1 MQVEENVANDPLQS
15 NGGRSDTVLSV
26 IYDDPEDPI
35 DPIYYGESTER

>member
-1 MQVEENVANDPLQS
+1 MPVEENVANDPLQS

-35 DPIYYGESTER
+35 PIYYGESTER